1 MLETLVTGGAGF
13 VGCNLVAAL
22 CQRGDRVRVFDNL
35 SRPGVERNLEWL
47 LEQYDSASFV
57 QGDIRS
63 LDDVT
68 EAFEGVGD
76 VFHLAAQV
84 AVTASLEDPITDF
97 AVNAQGTL
105 HVLEAAR
112 HCATVRSLVFTST
125 NKVYGALEDLPTRC
139 TDEGYQFADGRQGIS
154 EERPLDF
161 YSPYGCSKG
170 AADQY
175 VRDYARIYN
184 VPSVVL
190 RMSCVYGPH
199 QWGTEDQGWVAHM
212 IAAALREED
221 ITVYGDGCQVRDL
234 LYVADLVRVML
245 LAADRIEE
253 VRGRA
258 LNVGGGPGN
267 AVSVKGLLARLRDL
281 GLLKRQPLSA
291 DWRPGD
297 QRVYISDVSAAGNA
311 LGWRPKI
318 GVDEGLRLTIEW
330 IRENAL

>member
-22 CQRGDRVRVFDNL
+22 CERGDRVRVFDNL

-47 LEQYDSASFV
+47 LDQYDSVSCV
-57 QGDIRS
+57 RGDIRS
-63 LDDVT
+63 PDDVT

-84 AVTASLEDPITDF
+84 AVTTSVQDPITDF
-97 AVNAQGTL
+97 AINAQGTL

-112 HCATVRSLVFTST
+112 QCATLRSLVFAST
-125 NKVYGALEDLPTRC
+125 NKVYGALEDVPTRQ
-139 TDEGYQFADGRQGIS
+139 TDEGYHFADGRRGIS
-154 EERPLDF
+154 EERQLDF

-175 VRDYARIYN
+175 VRDYARTYN
-184 VPSVVL
+184 MPSVVL
-190 RMSCVYGPH
+190 RMSCVYGVH

-212 IAAALREED
+212 IAAALRGED
-221 ITVYGDGCQVRDL
+221 ITIYGDGYQVRDL
-234 LYVADLVRVML
+234 LYIADLVRVML
-245 LAADRIEE
+245 LAAERVEE

-258 LNVGGGPGN
+258 FNIGGGPEN
-267 AVSVKGLLARLRDL
+267 IVSVNGLLAKLRAL
-281 GLLKRQPLSA
+281 GLLKREPLSA

-297 QRVYISDVSAAGNA
+297 QRVYVSDISAVGKA
-311 LGWRPKI
+311 LDWRPEI

-330 IRENAL
+330 IRANAL